1 MQLIIILALAG
12 IVWFWWDS
20 SGAREIAISA
30 ATLTCKKAGVQLLD
44 FTVGLQKIRLQRNE
58 LGQMKLARLYSF
70 EFTQTG
76 SLRNHGYVVTLG
88 KNVFKIEI
96 DIPDIETESD

>member
-1 MQLIIILALAG
+1 MQIFFVLALAG
-12 IVWFWWDS
+12 VIWFWWDS
-20 SGAREIAISA
+20 SGAREVAISA

-44 FTVGLQKIRLQRNE
+44 FTVGLRKVRLQRDN

-76 SLRNHGYVVTLG
+76 SLRNHGYVIMLG
-88 KNVFKIEI
+88 RKIFKIEI
-96 DIPDIETESD
+96 DIPNQDLDSE